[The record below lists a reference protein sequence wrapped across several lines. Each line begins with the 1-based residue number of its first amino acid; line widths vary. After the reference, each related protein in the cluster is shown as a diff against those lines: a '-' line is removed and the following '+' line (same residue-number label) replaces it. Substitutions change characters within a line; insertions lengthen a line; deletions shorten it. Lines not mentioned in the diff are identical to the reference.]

1 MPVREEEPCQT
12 MTDYACIGSNAKSD
26 FKELSIEVESLH
38 AALAV
43 VYAELSQSDLYERIT
58 SSQRRRLA
66 SLTKNCKS
74 SLRQLEK
81 HIKKYESLGIL
92 KHRRRDV
99 LRFALE
105 DLSTLRSSIVVHTN
119 ALNVFLSA
127 VGSGRLGRIESKLD
141 SIIHDIQS
149 GDRDESALVIANDA
163 YPEAADVQW
172 SLLKLE
178 LSDDGFEAADIESHR
193 LWFESRLH
201 HFIDDRK
208 ENHVPVSLGPTRG
221 HSAGSSISG
230 QIHKYLG
237 DKIRVV
243 ASATG
248 AVLCRGDYV
257 VVPRAADWHY
267 TETGVALQCHTL
279 AGLHIG
285 FLECS
290 KLAIVPGSMIVNG
303 HVELDESS
311 DELMLQQP
319 VWSSDPLES
328 PHVADDVSH
337 YSDREKRRDVS
348 GILPPLTSTKSPD
361 GQWERSGKSSNSI
374 FQEGTKRRNSITL
387 RPISRTGS
395 VRSHI
400 SEYDSDGRLV
410 KQKTITTTFEP
421 ASPTTSAV
429 RHNSA
434 PTISGIFA
442 RNRIHSSSPP
452 GSEVQTM
459 QNPQVPNPTSSAPG
473 PSASQYSLEI
483 KRIPGGD
490 FDRQQNGPSLPRNI
504 ESQSKSTRL
513 RKQPLESKAAEGS
526 MRHDCSYVDELQYTQ
541 KLLKART
548 RQLESMLTIFGRLG
562 LRSVKQPLTN
572 TGSGVAALD
581 NEICN
586 IDRRVTSYLKG
597 EPILCST
604 RSTGWNMLRVGRVS
618 VAIRRLTAGLG

>member
-26 FKELSIEVESLH
+26 FKELSIEVENLH

-43 VYAELSQSDLYERIT
+43 VYTEFSQSDLYERIT
-58 SSQRRRLA
+58 SPQRRRLA
-66 SLTKNCKS
+66 GLIKNCKS
-74 SLRQLEK
+74 SLKQLEK
-81 HIKKYESLGIL
+81 HIKKYESLGTL
-92 KHRRRDV
+92 NYRKRDV

-105 DLSTLRSSIVVHTN
+105 DLPTLRGSIVVHTN

-127 VGSGRLGRIESKLD
+127 VGSGRLGRIENKLD
-141 SIIHDIQS
+141 SIIQDIQS

-163 YPEAADVQW
+163 YPKAADVQW

-201 HFIDDRK
+201 YFIDDRK

-237 DKIRVV
+237 DKIGVV
-243 ASATG
+243 GSATG

-267 TETGVALQCHTL
+267 TETGVALRCHTL
-279 AGLHIG
+279 DGLHIG

-319 VWSSDPLES
+319 VWSSDP
-328 PHVADDVSH
+328 HVADDVSH
-337 YSDREKRRDVS
+337 YSDREKSRDV
-348 GILPPLTSTKSPD
+348 PPLTFTKSPD
-361 GQWERSGKSSNSI
+361 GQWERSGKRSNSI
-374 FQEGTKRRNSITL
+374 FPEGTKRRNSITS

-421 ASPTTSAV
+421 ASPTKSAV

-434 PTISGIFA
+434 STISSRIFA

-452 GSEVQTM
+452 SSEAQTT
-459 QNPQVPNPTSSAPG
+459 QYPQVSDLTSSAPG
-473 PSASQYSLEI
+473 PSTSQYSLEI
-483 KRIPGGD
+483 KRIPRGD
-490 FDRQQNGPSLPRNI
+490 FDRQQNGPTLPRNI
-504 ESQSKSTRL
+504 ESQSKSARL
-513 RKQPLESKAAEGS
+513 RKQPSESKAAEGS
-526 MRHDCSYVDELQYTQ
+526 MRHDCSYADELQYTQ

-548 RQLESMLTIFGRLG
+548 RQLESVLTIFGRLG
-562 LRSVKQPLTN
+562 LRSVKRPLTN
-572 TGSGVAALD
+572 TGSSVAALD
-581 NEICN
+581 NEICI
-586 IDRRVTSYLKG
+586 IDRRVTSYLKD

-604 RSTGWNMLRVGRVS
+604 RSTGWNIKSFLVRLISPGFS
-618 VAIRRLTAGLG
+618 AAIRETPA